1 MSDSYRFDAIIIG
14 AGIVGLA
21 IAQRLSKNFDSILL
35 VEKEETF
42 GRHVSSRN
50 SEVIHSGIYYPQNS
64 LKARLCIAGNKM
76 LVDFARKYAIHHKN
90 CGKLVVISDPSD
102 KAKLESLMENG
113 IKNGVEGLQLLSEGE
128 VKKKEPHI
136 KSAGA
141 LWVPTAGIIDSH
153 GVMQKLEY
161 LTKSIEGVVVYNSEV
176 TDIQFNAGNYTVS
189 FRDLDYTASSAIVIN
204 SAGLWCDAISKMV
217 GIADYQLH
225 ICKGEYYKTSL
236 YRHQI
241 NSLIYPLPTDISL
254 GLHIVLHLDGTIGF
268 GPNAYYVDEIDYSMD
283 DSHKNTFLTH
293 INRFLD
299 LPEEA
304 LTEDFTGIR
313 PKIQA
318 PGTPSQDFIIVNEKE
333 KGYPNFINLIGIES
347 PGLTAALA
355 IAEYMKDIID

>member
-128 VKKKEPHI
+128 VKKKNRI
-136 KSAGA
+136 LNQQG
-141 LWVPTAGIIDSH
+141 LCG
-153 GVMQKLEY
+153 Y
-161 LTKSIEGVVVYNSEV
+161 L
-176 TDIQFNAGNYTVS
+176 QQ
-189 FRDLDYTASSAIVIN
+189 
-204 SAGLWCDAISKMV
+204 GL
-217 GIADYQLH
+217 
-225 ICKGEYYKTSL
+225 
-236 YRHQI
+236 
-241 NSLIYPLPTDISL
+241 LI
-254 GLHIVLHLDGTIGF
+254 HM
-268 GPNAYYVDEIDYSMD
+268 A
-283 DSHKNTFLTH
+283 
-293 INRFLD
+293 
-299 LPEEA
+299 
-304 LTEDFTGIR
+304 
-313 PKIQA
+313 
-318 PGTPSQDFIIVNEKE
+318 
-333 KGYPNFINLIGIES
+333 
-347 PGLTAALA
+347 
-355 IAEYMKDIID
+355 

>member
-21 IAQRLSKNFDSILL
+21 IAQRLSKNFNSILL
-35 VEKEETF
+35 VEKEESF

-90 CGKLVVISDPSD
+90 CGKLVVISDPSN

-141 LWVPTAGIIDSH
+141 LWVPSAGIIDSH

-204 SAGLWCDAISKMV
+204 SAGLWCDSISKMV

-254 GLHIVLHLDGTIGF
+254 GLHIVMHLDGTIGSIF
-268 GPNAYYVDEIDYSMD
+268 NAYY
-283 DSHKNTFLTH
+283 
-293 INRFLD
+293 
-299 LPEEA
+299 
-304 LTEDFTGIR
+304 
-313 PKIQA
+313 
-318 PGTPSQDFIIVNEKE
+318 
-333 KGYPNFINLIGIES
+333 
-347 PGLTAALA
+347 
-355 IAEYMKDIID
+355 